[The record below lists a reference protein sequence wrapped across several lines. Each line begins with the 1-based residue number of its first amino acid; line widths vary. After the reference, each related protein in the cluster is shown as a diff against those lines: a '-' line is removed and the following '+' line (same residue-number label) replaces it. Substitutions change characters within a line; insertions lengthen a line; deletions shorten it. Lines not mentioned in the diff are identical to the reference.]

1 LQSIYS
7 STSSTKLKY
16 ESLFPDQG
24 DTMESSYIRQPIVS
38 VLGHVDHGKTTLL
51 DYIRGSTVALREAGA
66 ITQHIGATEVPIDV
80 IRELCG
86 ELLKGKEFTLPG
98 LLFIDTPGH
107 HAFTTLRKRGGSI
120 ADLAILIVD
129 INEGFKPQ
137 TYESLM
143 ILKQYKT
150 PFIVA
155 VNKIDTITGWRRE
168 EGTLPE
174 RLSKQNDLARSI
186 FEEKIYE
193 IIGTLSEQGFSSDL
207 YTNIRDFSRNVA
219 IIPIS
224 AKTGEGIPELLMVLV
239 GLAQRFLE
247 KHLTIEKGPAKG
259 TVLEVKEERGLG
271 TTIDVIIYSG
281 TLRSTDTIAVGTREE
296 PVITKIKALLK
307 PKPLDEIRDPR
318 EKFESVEE
326 VHAACGIKISAPD
339 LEDVIPGSPLRVVT
353 QENKNEV
360 IREIKEQTELH
371 IDLDDEGAVVKAD
384 TIGSL
389 EAIVKEAKSRNIKIR
404 KAEVGNVSKR
414 DIVDASATN
423 DPLQR
428 IVLAFN
434 VKILPEAEE
443 EMRNQDVTV
452 IKEDVI
458 YTLMER
464 YEEWVYKKKEEIER
478 AKKEAIPR
486 PGMIKF
492 LPEYVF
498 RVSKPAIIGVRVLA
512 GRIKPGMKLMK
523 DDGRVIGTI
532 RSIQS
537 ERKSLDEAI
546 QGQEVAVSIEGP
558 TVGRQI
564 KGGDILYTDLP
575 ESVVKKL
582 KEMGDLTY
590 DEKEVLDKIIEIKRK
605 TVDRFWGL

>member
-1 LQSIYS
+1 
-7 STSSTKLKY
+7 
-16 ESLFPDQG
+16 
-24 DTMESSYIRQPIVS
+24 MEKSYVRQPIVS

-80 IRELCG
+80 IREMCG
-86 ELLKGKEFTLPG
+86 ELLKGKDFTLPG

-107 HAFTTLRKRGGSI
+107 HAFTTLRRRGGSI
-120 ADLAILIVD
+120 ADIAILIVD

-150 PFIVA
+150 PFVVA
-155 VNKIDTITGWRRE
+155 VNKIDTITGWRKE
-168 EGTLPE
+168 KGILPE
-174 RLSKQNDLARSI
+174 RLKKQSELARSI
-186 FEEKIYE
+186 FEEKIYD
-193 IIGTLSEQGFSSDL
+193 IIGTLSEHGFSSDL
-207 YTNIRDFSRNVA
+207 YSNIKDFTRNVA
-219 IIPIS
+219 IVPIS
-224 AKTGEGIPELLMVLV
+224 AKTGEGVPELLMILV

-281 TLRSTDTIAVGTREE
+281 TLRATDTIAVGTRNE

-318 EKFESVEE
+318 ERFENVEE
-326 VHAACGIKISAPD
+326 VHAACGIKISAPN
-339 LEDVIPGSPLRVVT
+339 LEDVIPGSPLRVIT
-353 QENKNEV
+353 PENKDKV
-360 IREIKEQTELH
+360 IEEIKEQTELH
-371 IDLDDEGAVVKAD
+371 IELDEEGAVAKAD

-414 DIVDASATN
+414 DIIEASATN

-428 IVLAFN
+428 VILAFN

-443 EMRNQDVTV
+443 EMKNHDVEV
-452 IKEDVI
+452 IREDVI

-464 YEEWVYKKKEEIER
+464 YEEWVYKKREEIER
-478 AKKEAIPR
+478 AKREAVPR

-492 LPEYVF
+492 LPGYVF

-512 GRIKPGMKLMK
+512 GRIKPGMKLIK
-523 DDGRVIGTI
+523 EDGKVVGTI
-532 RSIQS
+532 KSIQS
-537 ERKSLDEAI
+537 EKKSLNEAI
-546 QGQEVAVSIEGP
+546 QGQEVAISIEGP

-564 KGGDILYTDLP
+564 KEEDILYTDLP
-575 ESVVKKL
+575 EGVVRKL

-590 DEKEVLDKIIEIKRK
+590 DEREVLNKIIEIKRK

>member
-1 LQSIYS
+1 
-7 STSSTKLKY
+7 
-16 ESLFPDQG
+16 
-24 DTMESSYIRQPIVS
+24 MEKSYVRQPIVS

-80 IRELCG
+80 IKEMCG
-86 ELLKGKEFTLPG
+86 ELLKGKDFTLPG

-107 HAFTTLRKRGGSI
+107 HAFTTLRRRGGSI
-120 ADLAILIVD
+120 ADIAILIVD

-150 PFIVA
+150 PFVVA
-155 VNKIDTITGWRRE
+155 VNKIDTITGWRKE
-168 EGTLPE
+168 KGILPE
-174 RLSKQNDLARSI
+174 RLKKQSELARSI
-186 FEEKIYE
+186 FEEKIYD
-193 IIGTLSEQGFSSDL
+193 IIGTLSEHGFSSDL
-207 YTNIRDFSRNVA
+207 YSNIKDFTRNVA
-219 IIPIS
+219 IVPIS
-224 AKTGEGIPELLMVLV
+224 AKTGEGVPELLMILV

-281 TLRSTDTIAVGTREE
+281 TLRATDTIAVGTRNE

-318 EKFESVEE
+318 ERFENVEE
-326 VHAACGIKISAPD
+326 VHAACGIKISAPN

-353 QENKNEV
+353 PENKDKIIE
-360 IREIKEQTELH
+360 EIKEQTELH
-371 IDLDDEGAVVKAD
+371 IELDEEGAVAKAD

-414 DIVDASATN
+414 DIIEASATN

-428 IVLAFN
+428 VILAFN

-443 EMRNQDVTV
+443 EMKNHDVEV
-452 IKEDVI
+452 IREDVI

-464 YEEWVYKKKEEIER
+464 YEEWVYKKREEIER
-478 AKKEAIPR
+478 AKREAIPR

-492 LPEYVF
+492 LPGYVF

-512 GRIKPGMKLMK
+512 GRIKPGMKLIK
-523 DDGRVIGTI
+523 EDGKVVGTI
-532 RSIQS
+532 KSIQS
-537 ERKSLDEAI
+537 EKKSLNEAI
-546 QGQEVAVSIEGP
+546 QGQEVAISIEGP

-564 KGGDILYTDLP
+564 KEEDILYTDLP
-575 ESVVKKL
+575 ESVVRKL
-582 KEMGDLTY
+582 KEMKDLTY
-590 DEKEVLDKIIEIKRK
+590 DEREVLNKIIEIKRK

>member
-1 LQSIYS
+1 
-7 STSSTKLKY
+7 
-16 ESLFPDQG
+16 
-24 DTMESSYIRQPIVS
+24 MESSYIRQPIVS

-326 VHAACGIKISAPD
+326 VHAACGVKISAPD

-353 QENKNEV
+353 QENKDEV

-428 IVLAFN
+428 VVLAFN

-464 YEEWVYKKKEEIER
+464 YEEWVYKKREEIER